1 MFIERPP
8 SVVLTKRD
16 FEEKL
21 YFQVIVVSRLQW
33 RMDINSVFEMNI

>member
-1 MFIERPP
+1 MP
-8 SVVLTKRD
+8 SLSLSKLTKRD